1 MKSLFKYLILIIV
14 TVVASVCIYNYVKAS
29 VAVDTENYVLN
40 TQDYVEK
47 QILSNTNYTID
58 NPNVIVN
65 PYGVSPLSAM
75 VVFQTKDL
83 AVATVTVKGKDGDED
98 ITNTFLP
105 SKVHLLP
112 VYGLYPDYENTVVIS
127 SSDEEKTLK
136 IKTEALPTDLKN
148 GTKVSSDDSNK
159 LYFTT
164 STDGYPVGYDCNGNV
179 RWFLNKT
186 YKWEFVRLSN
196 GHILLGNDHLMSEPY
211 YSLGLVEIDLLG
223 KVYFEY
229 NLPGGYHHDVFELRN
244 GNFLVASNDF
254 DNETVEDY
262 IVEIDRSTGS
272 VVKEIKLSKLLSG
285 NNKTDWFGLNSV
297 NYDMKSNSITISGS
311 EQNMIIN
318 IDYASEEINWIIGD
332 KVSDDLN
339 KYLLKHDDD
348 FTMPNKPQG
357 LILNDSNKIAFV
369 NTIDG
374 KNYLTE
380 YSIDTV
386 KKIVTETKNV
396 LLGDESEYVNVDYND
411 GVYIV
416 NQDSKIKKVSDDSVN
431 TIIDTKNN
439 VYSALYDNIYAGDV
453 YITGKGQRLGS
464 IGVTK
469 TIKNENILFWK
480 NDKNIFD
487 KYNLSL
493 YKEANRLVVTG
504 TFKKK
509 DDVKLILD
517 NVLDKKTYDVRIS
530 ETPYF
535 DSNKK
540 GKKKINVSTYVNE
553 EGLTGKFYIYLKV
566 NGTTYKLNKYV
577 IFY

>member
-1 MKSLFKYLILIIV
+1 MKSLFKYLFLIVV
-14 TVVASVCIYNYVKAS
+14 TIIASVCIYNYVKS
-29 VAVDTENYVLN
+29 SEAVNTENYVLN
-40 TQDYVEK
+40 SQDYVEQ

-83 AVATVTVKGKDGDED
+83 AVATVTIKGKDGDSD

-105 SKVHLLP
+105 SKTHLLP
-112 VYGLYPDYENTVVIS
+112 IYGLYPDYENTVIVS

-148 GTKVSSDDSNK
+148 GTKVSNSDSDK
-159 LYFTT
+159 LYFTS
-164 STDGYPVGYDCNGNV
+164 STDGRPIGYDCNGNI
-179 RWFLNKT
+179 RWYLNKN

-211 YSLGLVEIDLLG
+211 HSLGLVEMDLLG

-229 NLPGGYHHDVFELRN
+229 NIPGGYHHDVFELRN
-244 GNFLVASNDF
+244 GNFLIASNDF

-262 IVEIDRSTGS
+262 IVEIDRSTGN
-272 VVKEIKLSKLLSG
+272 VVKEIKLSKLIPGS
-285 NNKTDWFGLNSV
+285 KDTDWFGLNSV
-297 NYDMKSNSITISGS
+297 NYDVKSNSITISGS
-311 EQNMIIN
+311 KQNMIIN
-318 IDYASEEINWIIGD
+318 IDYASEEINWVIG
-332 KVSDDLN
+332 KNVPKKLE
-339 KYLLKHDDD
+339 KYLLKHGED
-348 FTMPNKPQG
+348 FTFPEKPQG
-357 LILNDSNKIAFV
+357 LILSDNNIAFV
-369 NTIDG
+369 NTIDD

-380 YSIDTV
+380 YNIDTV
-386 KKIVTETKNV
+386 KKRVTENKNI
-396 LLGDESEYVNVDYND
+396 LLGDKSEYVNIDYNG
-411 GVYIV
+411 GVYVV
-416 NQDSKIKKVSDDSVN
+416 NQNSKIKEISDDSVN
-431 TIIDTKNN
+431 TIIDTDSNI
-439 VYSALYDNIYAGDV
+439 YSVLYDDIYAGDV

-480 NDKNIFD
+480 NDKEVFE

-504 TFKKK
+504 TFNKK
-509 DDVKLILD
+509 DDVKLVLD

-535 DSNKK
+535 DSVKK

-553 EGLTGKFYIYLKV
+553 DGLTGKFYIYLKV

>member
-1 MKSLFKYLILIIV
+1 MKSLYKYLLLIVV
-14 TVVASVCIYNYVKAS
+14 TVVASICIYNYVKAFA
-29 VAVDTENYVLN
+29 AVDTENYVLN

-105 SKVHLLP
+105 NKTHLLP
-112 VYGLYPDYENTVVIS
+112 IYGLYPDYENTVIIN

-148 GTKVSSDDSNK
+148 GTKISSTEGNK
-159 LYFTT
+159 LYFT
-164 STDGYPVGYDCNGNV
+164 SSVDGRPIGYDCNGNI
-179 RWFLNKT
+179 RWYLNKS

-211 YSLGLVEIDLLG
+211 HSLGLVEMDLLG

-244 GNFLVASNDF
+244 GNFLVASNNF

-262 IVEIDRSTGS
+262 IVEVDRSTGS
-272 VVKEIKLSKLLSG
+272 IVKEIKLSKLIPG
-285 NNKTDWFGLNSV
+285 DKNTEWFGLNSV
-297 NYDMKSNSITISGS
+297 NYDVKTNSITISGS
-311 EQNMIIN
+311 KQNMIIN
-318 IDYASEEINWIIGD
+318 IDYASEEINWIIGRD
-332 KVSDDLN
+332 VPKKLN
-339 KYLLKHDDD
+339 KYLLKHDEE
-348 FTMPNKPQG
+348 FTMPEKPQG
-357 LILNDSNKIAFV
+357 LILTDSNKVAFV
-369 NTIDG
+369 NTSGD

-386 KKIVTETKNV
+386 KKTVSENKNI
-396 LLGDESEYVNVDYND
+396 LLGDKSEYVNIDYND

-416 NQDSKIKKVSDDSVN
+416 NQNSKIKEVSDDSVN
-431 TIIDTKNN
+431 TIIDTNN
-439 VYSALYDNIYAGDV
+439 NIYSALYNDIYAGDV

-469 TIKNENILFWK
+469 TTKNENIFFWK
-480 NDKNIFD
+480 NDEKVFE

-504 TFKKK
+504 TFNKK

-535 DSNKK
+535 NSTGKS
-540 GKKKINVSTYVNE
+540 KKKINVSTYVNE
-553 EGLTGKFYIYLKV
+553 DGLTGKFYIYLKV
-566 NGTTYKLNKYV
+566 NGVTYKLNKYV